1 MAILCV
7 GSVALDS
14 VATPAGER
22 QDALGGSATF
32 FSTAASFL
40 APVDLVAVVGED
52 FPEAHVQFL
61 RSRGVGLSGLERQP
75 GRTFR
80 WRGSYG
86 WDLNEAKTLAT
97 ELNVFEQFRP
107 RVPEALRRPDIL
119 FLGNI
124 EPELQGSVLSQV
136 ERPKLVAADTMNFWI
151 QGRREA
157 LLRTLAKVDLLF
169 VNDTEARQLA
179 GETNIVKAVKAIQ
192 RMGPRLVCVK
202 RGEYGA
208 LLFQPPDAGELGFCA
223 VPALPL
229 EEVRDPTGAGDSF
242 AGGFLGALAA
252 EGSLGAAAFLRAL
265 VMGSVLASL
274 AVEDFSLDRFRT
286 LRPEELVL
294 RRRLFERLMFVGEEP
309 RARPS

>member
-1 MAILCV
+1 MSILCV

-14 VATPAGER
+14 VRTPSGER
-22 QDALGGSATF
+22 EEALGGSATF

-40 APVDLVAVVGED
+40 AKVDLVAVVGED
-52 FPEAHVQFL
+52 FPEEHVRFL
-61 RSRGVGLSGLERQP
+61 GSRGVGLSGLERRP

-80 WRGSYG
+80 WRGRYD

-97 ELNVFEQFRP
+97 ELNVFESFHP
-107 RVPEALRRPDIL
+107 KVPEPLRRPEIL

-124 EPELQGSVLSQV
+124 EPELQAAVLEQV
-136 ERPKLVAADTMNFWI
+136 DRPKLVAADTMNFWI
-151 QGRREA
+151 TGRREA

-169 VNDTEARQLA
+169 VNDSEARQLA
-179 GETNIVKAVKAIQ
+179 GESSIVKAVQAIQ
-192 RMGPRLVCVK
+192 RMGPRIVCVK

-208 LLFQPPDAGELGFCA
+208 LLFQPPAEEEDGVFAI
-223 VPALPL
+223 PALPM

-252 EGSLGAAAFLRAL
+252 GGRQGPAELRHAA

-286 LRPEELVL
+286 LQPQEIEA
-294 RRRLFERLMFVGEEP
+294 RRRRFERLTWFEP
-309 RARPS
+309 KLSRLAG